1 MLARTGDGGQS
12 WANVSPPT
20 DANVTGLA
28 GAGPDRLF
36 VLAGDGSLQ
45 RSDNAG
51 QSYSLLNT
59 GTARPAGIASIDADR
74 LLLLGAGLVR
84 SDDGGDTFQ
93 AVSGPIARARL
104 FAADMA
110 QGAVFAY
117 GEAAVFASTDRG
129 VHWQRVAKPK
139 RRPIADLDFATR
151 RLGYVLD
158 FRGSLWKT
166 TNGGRSWSQVQSLGA
181 AGIAV
186 EFSTPLEGYVAV
198 RGFGSLGGAGVVM
211 RTTNGGRS
219 WHPQLVSSSALAL
232 LESSGSIDYAL
243 ADGSSL
249 YATNVGGD
257 VGSAS
262 TLTLTAR
269 PRSLKRAGGVL
280 LSGRLRPADGGEE
293 IVVSQLVNGSW
304 SRKLATAASNGTFL
318 TRWRVNRTSVFVAQ
332 VLGDADHLGAGT
344 PALTVRVR

>member
-1 MLARTGDGGQS
+1 
-12 WANVSPPT
+12 
-20 DANVTGLA
+20 
-28 GAGPDRLF
+28 
-36 VLAGDGSLQ
+36 
-45 RSDNAG
+45 
-51 QSYSLLNT
+51 
-59 GTARPAGIASIDADR
+59 
-74 LLLLGAGLVR
+74 
-84 SDDGGDTFQ
+84 
-93 AVSGPIARARL
+93 
-104 FAADMA
+104 MA

-117 GEAAVFASTDRG
+117 GEAAVFASTDGG

-158 FRGSLWKT
+158 GRGALWKT
-166 TNGGRSWSQVQSLGA
+166 TNGGRSWSQIQSLGA

-198 RGFGSLGGAGVVM
+198 QGFGSLGEAGVVM

-219 WHPQLVSSSALAL
+219 WHPQLVSSSPLAL
-232 LESSGSIDYAL
+232 LESSGSVDYAL

-269 PRSLKRAGGVL
+269 PRSLRRAGAVL
-280 LSGRLRPADGGEE
+280 LGGRLRPADGGEE
-293 IVVSQLVNGSW
+293 IVVSQLVNGRW
-304 SRKLATAASNGTFL
+304 SRKLATAASNGTFT
-318 TRWRVNRTSVFVAQ
+318 TRWRVNRTAVFVAQ
-332 VLGDADHLGAGT
+332 VLGDADHVGAGT
-344 PALTVRVR
+344 PALAVRVG